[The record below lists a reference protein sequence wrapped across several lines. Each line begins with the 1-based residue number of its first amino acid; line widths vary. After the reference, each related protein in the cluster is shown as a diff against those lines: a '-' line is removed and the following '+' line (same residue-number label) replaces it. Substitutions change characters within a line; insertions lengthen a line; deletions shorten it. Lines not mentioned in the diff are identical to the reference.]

1 MNSIIYMCS
10 YIQLVQN
17 LTSRDYAD
25 GLRAKIWDN
34 STHGTMYYGPTFYDR
49 LTTSTAHLSVL
60 GNDNIAVSVTT
71 TVNLRYVSPLI
82 RQKKMCVYSLPT
94 DPNFW
99 PGPKLFYGTFSRKLF
114 KYPIFA
120 FQCSFWWLRNHYFDK
135 NKLKLM
141 SLFKCTNAF

>member
-1 MNSIIYMCS
+1 MCS

-82 RQKKMCVYSLPT
+82 RQKKCVFTVCRLTLIFGPALNFFMALLVENYLNTLFLPS
-94 DPNFW
+94 NVV
-99 PGPKLFYGTFSRKLF
+99 
-114 KYPIFA
+114 
-120 FQCSFWWLRNHYFDK
+120 FDD
-135 NKLKLM
+135 
-141 SLFKCTNAF
+141 